1 MSEFMDS
8 TTHHLGS
15 KAVQLGLIFLHQ
27 GCLIRAAKIQMSDAW
42 ERLVG
47 GFLICFGPI
56 FHKQFQFM
64 ANIKTAKSGGDLK
77 PSVMMIC
84 SNYST
89 APPTNELTS
98 AAQITE
104 KPKNHPPFYDQF
116 LLCRLQYGVSD
127 LETRGPKLQTKGKN
141 QTIHRKMIIGFFY
154 WWQIT
159 CKLQGGYSLFLIQRT
174 EGTSIHHWSCHTALL
189 YSMHKPLKP
198 HPTNLFTTLPSF
210 LKTHVTSS
218 SLQECGT

>member
-1 MSEFMDS
+1 
-8 TTHHLGS
+8 
-15 KAVQLGLIFLHQ
+15 
-27 GCLIRAAKIQMSDAW
+27 
-42 ERLVG
+42 
-47 GFLICFGPI
+47 
-56 FHKQFQFM
+56 M

-89 APPTNELTS
+89 APPTNELMS

-104 KPKNHPPFYDQF
+104 NPKNHPPFYDQF

-154 WWQIT
+154 W
-159 CKLQGGYSLFLIQRT
+159 
-174 EGTSIHHWSCHTALL
+174 
-189 YSMHKPLKP
+189 
-198 HPTNLFTTLPSF
+198 
-210 LKTHVTSS
+210 
-218 SLQECGT
+218 